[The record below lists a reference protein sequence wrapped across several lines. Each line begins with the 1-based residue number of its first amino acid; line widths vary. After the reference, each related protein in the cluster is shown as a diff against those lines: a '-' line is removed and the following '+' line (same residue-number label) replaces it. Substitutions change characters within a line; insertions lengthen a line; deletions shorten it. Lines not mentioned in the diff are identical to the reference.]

1 MECVIGEL
9 VLDNV
14 TQELLSYLYRCDV
27 FNVALRRRII
37 SNYVTIAND
46 WQARGEEDTAGPAP
60 FVLLWASPSPTLALV
75 GSNVTLACYINS
87 EAGYVD
93 IGIYSLDGVR

>member
-1 MECVIGEL
+1 M
-9 VLDNV
+9 LDNV

-37 SNYVTIAND
+37 SNYVTIVND
-46 WQARGEEDTAGPAP
+46 WQAGGGEDTANPAP
-60 FVLLWASPSPTLALV
+60 LVLLWASPSPTLALV
-75 GSNVTLACYINS
+75 GSNVTLACYISS

-93 IGIYSLDGVR
+93 IGIYSLDGVRCM